1 MVRSGNFC
9 GSVSWL
15 KEPLRS
21 LQLLTPLPDTILGS
35 FAIGN
40 IPFGTYRKV
49 IVFCMYFMVN
59 KIRVLMRP
67 KSGLALGVLI

>member
-9 GSVSWL
+9 ESVSWL

-49 IVFCMYFMVN
+49 IGFVCILWL
-59 KIRVLMRP
+59 IRFGFLLDLSRV
-67 KSGLALGVLI
+67 